1 MNLLTARISGLVHV
15 ILFASIRRILPP
27 RSMFPRFLISNPKV
41 LHSSTDVADSDFEPY
56 YGEVITKQPKHADA
70 EKKQEAHRNEHD
82 AALQSSA
89 ISGTIPD
96 PRDPFVDPVPLPI
109 EEEEEGEEEEGI
121 IKRVDSPDSEY
132 GPENPLP
139 HHGLRTRSPVALDY
153 VDRSLMTEQAM
164 TGSPAPA
171 FAQGKQT
178 RPSEQGPARTQ
189 PTHREGEELE
199 VPMSARSTI
208 LRYYEGLEL

>member
-1 MNLLTARISGLVHV
+1 MNLLTAGTSGLVHV

-41 LHSSTDVADSDFEPY
+41 LLSSTDVADSDFEPY
-56 YGEVITKQPKHADA
+56 YGDTVTKQPKHADA
-70 EKKQEAHRNEHD
+70 EKKQSAHRNEHD

-96 PRDPFVDPVPLPI
+96 PRDPFVDPVLLPI
-109 EEEEEGEEEEGI
+109 DEEEEEEGI
-121 IKRVDSPDSEY
+121 IKRVHSPDSEY
-132 GPENPLP
+132 GTANALP
-139 HHGLRTRSPVALDY
+139 HHGLRTLSPVALDY
-153 VDRSLMTEQAM
+153 VDRSLMA
-164 TGSPAPA
+164 GSAAPA
-171 FAQGKQT
+171 LAQGEQT

>member
-1 MNLLTARISGLVHV
+1 ML
-15 ILFASIRRILPP
+15 
-27 RSMFPRFLISNPKV
+27 PRFLISNPKV

-56 YGEVITKQPKHADA
+56 YGDAKPPKYADA

-82 AALQSSA
+82 AAVHSSA
-89 ISGTIPD
+89 ISGAMPD
-96 PRDPFVDPVPLPI
+96 PRDPFVDPLPLPN
-109 EEEEEGEEEEGI
+109 EEEEEEREEEEEAI
-121 IKRVDSPDSEY
+121 IKRVHSPDSEY
-132 GPENPLP
+132 GPANQLP
-139 HHGLRTRSPVALDY
+139 HHGLRTLSPVALVY
-153 VDRSLMTEQAM
+153 VDRSLMAEQAIAS
-164 TGSPAPA
+164 SPARA
-171 FAQGKQT
+171 LAQGEQT